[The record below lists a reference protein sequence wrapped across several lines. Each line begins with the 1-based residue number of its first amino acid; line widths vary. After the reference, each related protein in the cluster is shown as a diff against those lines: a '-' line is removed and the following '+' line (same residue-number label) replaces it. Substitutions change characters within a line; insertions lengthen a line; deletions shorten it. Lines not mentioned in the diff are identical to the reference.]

1 MDYFSAL
8 DRNNTGQYPDFPKKG
23 DKLIFKGVPE
33 FYYPMF
39 TNMRDDAK
47 VLQLGVEYTAKEVR
61 VNSSWVTIYLEEIPE
76 TMFNLVFFDQ
86 V

>member
-1 MDYFSAL
+1 MSERDYNVRPEFLKA
-8 DRNNTGQYPDFPKKG
+8 G

-47 VLQLGVEYTAKEVR
+47 VLELGVEYIAKEVR
-61 VNSSWVTIYLEEIPE
+61 VNSSWVTIYLEEYPE
-76 TMFNLVFFDQ
+76 RMFNLMFFDQ